1 MATSAELQKELDAAQ
16 AALDSGATS
25 YNYKGAKLSLT
36 GLKNIVNSLTTQV
49 KNAKATESKKAKEE
63 SAKARAT
70 ATTKADQARS
80 TKTALARAE
89 SKLKTAEEQQ
99 RSALASFRRNEITA
113 DEYSAYVTQVE
124 QYQAVI
130 TAIEGGAQAIP
141 VGYDDVR
148 ILTPAAAT
156 PAVAGG
162 RPGVTTTTSTAT
174 TGTGTTSPV
183 TPTVTPTTSTTGTT
197 VTTSKGKTAPKPPVA
212 TQQNWIDALQKFFP
226 SYSDDWLAAN
236 AETYFG
242 KDLLDLMIRVSD
254 PKGVYDLTSSAGLER
269 IQQEIRGTNYWQT
282 TISATKNFDQLIDA
296 DKQNLITQTKSRIAN
311 TYGDLGLTEDTLNQV
326 ATTVARTGLTGLGEK
341 QAVYNATFKAT
352 SNQAQTGRA
361 LSGVD
366 ADRIKQ
372 LGKAYNFNVTDSQ
385 IQSILTGTPEVST
398 GQVLTEE
405 GLRQRLQKYV
415 KGAMPQIADQ
425 IDAGLTLEDIGGNY
439 RRYAAQLLERSEDEI
454 DMFSGPYL
462 KAFGTKES
470 GQLSLSDWISTVK
483 TDPTFG
489 WQYTKTAN
497 QQATDIGLT
506 LARAFGKVG

>member
-1 MATSAELQKELDAAQ
+1 MAEQDYSKLDLIALDKAISDLTEQKNEINKNLERGYAFMYVGGSRKRIEIPQFSPQYESFISQTKQLDQEINTALTFARNAASSYTPPVGPSNKTSRKEQSLANKYVNAKVSVGPAAPTGRPAKPATVQEVITSA
-16 AALDSGATS
+16 T
-25 YNYKGAKLSLT
+25 T
-36 GLKNIVNSLTTQV
+36 G
-49 KNAKATESKKAKEE
+49 
-63 SAKARAT
+63 
-70 ATTKADQARS
+70 
-80 TKTALARAE
+80 
-89 SKLKTAEEQQ
+89 
-99 RSALASFRRNEITA
+99 
-113 DEYSAYVTQVE
+113 
-124 QYQAVI
+124 
-130 TAIEGGAQAIP
+130 
-141 VGYDDVR
+141 
-148 ILTPAAAT
+148 
-156 PAVAGG
+156 
-162 RPGVTTTTSTAT
+162 STAT
-174 TGTGTTSPV
+174 AGTETNAPV
-183 TPTVTPTTSTTGTT
+183 TPTVTPSTAPTGAT
-197 VTTSKGKTAPKPPVA
+197 VTTTKGKTTPKTPVA
-212 TQQNWIDALQKFFP
+212 VQQNWIDALQKFFP
-226 SYSDDWLAAN
+226 SYSDDWLASN

-254 PKGVYDLTSSAGLER
+254 PKGVYDLTTSAGLER

-282 TISATKNFDQLIDA
+282 TISATKNFDQLVDA

-311 TYGDLGLTEDTLNQV
+311 TYGDIGLTEDTLNQV

-341 QAVYNATFKAT
+341 QAVYNAVFKTGAPQV
-352 SNQAQTGRA
+352 QAGRA
-361 LSGVD
+361 LGGVD

-385 IQSILTGTPEVST
+385 IQSILTGTPEAST

-506 LARAFGKVG
+506 LAKAFGKVS

>member
-1 MATSAELQKELDAAQ
+1 MESSEQIKKELDKAVSARAAGQ
-16 AALDSGATS
+16 TS
-25 YNYKGAKLSLT
+25 YTYKGMKYDLT
-36 GLKNIVNSLTTQV
+36 GLNQTVIPLIQSSL
-49 KNAKATESKKAKEE
+49 KAAQEREGKSAQTAKE
-63 SAKARAT
+63 AKIVTDREKRAT
-70 ATTKADQARS
+70 R
-80 TKTALARAE
+80 TALARA
-89 SKLKTAEEQQ
+89 KGLLKTAQSTQ
-99 RSALASFRRNEITA
+99 RAQVSRFSSGQITA
-113 DEYSAYVTQVE
+113 DEYSAYVNKVAE
-124 QYQAVI
+124 YQSVVD
-130 TAIEGGAQAIP
+130 AINAGAQAIA
-141 VGYDDVR
+141 VGANEVR
-148 ILTPAAAT
+148 VLAPEAPAPTGAAVPT
-156 PAVAGG
+156 AVKGA
-162 RPGVTTTTSTAT
+162 TTSTAT
-174 TGTGTTSPV
+174 AGTQTNVPATTTPKV
-183 TPTVTPTTSTTGTT
+183 TTTPTGTT
-197 VTTSKGKTAPKPPVA
+197 VTAKGKAKKAPAV
-212 TQQNWIDALQKFFP
+212 TQQNWVDALQKFFP

-236 AETYFG
+236 AESYFG
-242 KDLLDLMIRVSD
+242 KDLIDLMIRVSD
-254 PKGVYDLTSSAGLER
+254 PRGVYDLNTSAGLER

-311 TYGDLGLTEDTLNQV
+311 TYGDIGLTEDALNQV
-326 ATTVARTGLTGLGEK
+326 AATVARTGLTGLGEK
-341 QAVYNATFKAT
+341 QAVYNVVFKAGAP
-352 SNQAQTGRA
+352 QAQTGRA
-361 LSGVD
+361 LGGVD

-462 KAFGTKES
+462 KAFGTKET
-470 GQLSLSDWISTVK
+470 GQLSLSDWVSTVK
-483 TDPTFG
+483 SDPTFG

-497 QQATDIGLT
+497 QQATDIGLS

>member
-1 MATSAELQKELDAAQ
+1 MESSEQIKKELDKAVSARAAGQ
-16 AALDSGATS
+16 TS
-25 YNYKGAKLSLT
+25 YTYKGMKYDLT
-36 GLKNIVNSLTTQV
+36 GLNQTVIPLIQSSL
-49 KNAKATESKKAKEE
+49 KAAQEREGKSAQTAKE
-63 SAKARAT
+63 AKIVTDREKRAT
-70 ATTKADQARS
+70 R
-80 TKTALARAE
+80 TALARA
-89 SKLKTAEEQQ
+89 KGLLKTAQSTQ
-99 RSALASFRRNEITA
+99 RAQVSKFSSGQITA
-113 DEYSAYVTQVE
+113 DEYSAYVNKVAE
-124 QYQAVI
+124 YQSVVD
-130 TAIEGGAQAIP
+130 AINAGAQAIA
-141 VGYDDVR
+141 VGANEVR
-148 ILTPAAAT
+148 VLAPEAPAPTGAAVPT
-156 PAVAGG
+156 AVKGA
-162 RPGVTTTTSTAT
+162 TTSTAT
-174 TGTGTTSPV
+174 AGTQTNVPATTTPKV
-183 TPTVTPTTSTTGTT
+183 TTTPTGTT
-197 VTTSKGKTAPKPPVA
+197 VTTKGKAKKAPAV
-212 TQQNWIDALQKFFP
+212 TQQNWVDALQKFFP

-236 AETYFG
+236 AESYFG
-242 KDLLDLMIRVSD
+242 KDLIDLMIRVSD
-254 PKGVYDLTSSAGLER
+254 PRGVYDLNTSAGLER

-311 TYGDLGLTEDTLNQV
+311 TYGDIGLTEDALNQV
-326 ATTVARTGLTGLGEK
+326 AATVARTGLTGLGEK
-341 QAVYNATFKAT
+341 QAVYNVVFKAGAP
-352 SNQAQTGRA
+352 QAQTGRA
-361 LSGVD
+361 LGGVD

-462 KAFGTKES
+462 KAFGTKET
-470 GQLSLSDWISTVK
+470 GQLSLSDWVSTVK
-483 TDPTFG
+483 SDPTFG

>member
-16 AALDSGATS
+16 AALDSGAKT

-36 GLKNIVNSLTTQV
+36 GLKNIVKSLENQV
-49 KNAKATESKKAKEE
+49 NAAKSAESQKAEAESDKAKATAASK
-63 SAKARAT
+63 S
-70 ATTKADQARS
+70 DQARS
-80 TKTALARAE
+80 TKTALARAKT
-89 SKLKTAEEQQ
+89 KLKSAEQQ
-99 RSALASFRRNEITA
+99 RASAQARFKRDEITA

-148 ILTPAAAT
+148 ILAPTAAT

-162 RPGVTTTTSTAT
+162 RPGVTTTSSTAT
-174 TGTGTTSPV
+174 TGTGTTAPV

-197 VTTSKGKTAPKPPVA
+197 VTATRGKTTPKTPVA
-212 TQQNWIDALQKFFP
+212 AQENWVDAMQVLFP
-226 SYSDDWLAAN
+226 SYSDDWLIAN

-242 KDLLDLMIRVSD
+242 KDVIDLMVKVSD
-254 PKGVYDLTSSAGLER
+254 PKGVYDLNSAAGLER
-269 IQQEIRGTNYWQT
+269 IKAELRSTNYWQT
-282 TISATKNFDQLIDA
+282 TITATKEFDQLVDA
-296 DKQNLITQTKSRIAN
+296 DKNNLIGLTKSRLAD
-311 TYGDLGLTEDTLNQV
+311 TYGDLGLTDETLSEV
-326 ATTVARTGLTGLGEK
+326 ASVVARTGLTGLGEK
-341 QAVYNATFKAT
+341 QAIYNAAFRGGTK
-352 SNQAQTGRA
+352 QAQTGRA
-361 LSGVD
+361 LSGID
-366 ADRIKQ
+366 ADRIKR

-385 IQSILTGTPEVST
+385 IQSILTGTPEAST

>member
-1 MATSAELQKELDAAQ
+1 MAEQDYSKLDLIALDKAISDLTEQKNEINKNLERGYAFMYVGGSRKRVEIPQFSPQYESFISQTKQLDQEINTALTFARNAASSYTPPVGPSNKTSRKEQSLANKYVNAKISVGPAAPTGRPAKPATLQEVITSA
-16 AALDSGATS
+16 T
-25 YNYKGAKLSLT
+25 T
-36 GLKNIVNSLTTQV
+36 G
-49 KNAKATESKKAKEE
+49 
-63 SAKARAT
+63 
-70 ATTKADQARS
+70 
-80 TKTALARAE
+80 
-89 SKLKTAEEQQ
+89 
-99 RSALASFRRNEITA
+99 
-113 DEYSAYVTQVE
+113 
-124 QYQAVI
+124 
-130 TAIEGGAQAIP
+130 
-141 VGYDDVR
+141 
-148 ILTPAAAT
+148 
-156 PAVAGG
+156 
-162 RPGVTTTTSTAT
+162 STAT
-174 TGTGTTSPV
+174 TGTQTNVPV
-183 TPTVTPTTSTTGTT
+183 TTTPKITTTPTGTT
-197 VTTSKGKTAPKPPVA
+197 TTTTGKGKKTPAPAV
-212 TQQNWIDALQKFFP
+212 TQQNWVDALQKFFP
-226 SYSDDWLAAN
+226 SYSDDWLASN

-242 KDLLDLMIRVSD
+242 KDLIDLMIRVSD
-254 PKGVYDLTSSAGLER
+254 PKGVYDLTTSAGLER

-311 TYGDLGLTEDTLNQV
+311 TYGDIGLTEDTLSQV
-326 ATTVARTGLTGLGEK
+326 AATVARTGLTGLGEK
-341 QAVYNATFKAT
+341 QAVYNAVFKAGAP
-352 SNQAQTGRA
+352 QMQTGRA

-398 GQVLTEE
+398 GVVLTEE

-470 GQLSLSDWISTVK
+470 GQLSLGDWISTVK

>member
-1 MATSAELQKELDAAQ
+1 MAASDDVKTLEGLIADPNVRAGGKARYKNKSYSLAQLNSLLKETKKTADTEKKASEKERLESITKETQKAKQEKATQEQLDQKIRRARGELQAAQ
-16 AALDSGATS
+16 GNLNIAITRNGDINKAQTVLGEAYRNLQGLNPTDKMLAGVSVPQVSRGGLQREGGVGGISAVSAVPTVV
-25 YNYKGAKLSLT
+25 KGA
-36 GLKNIVNSLTTQV
+36 
-49 KNAKATESKKAKEE
+49 
-63 SAKARAT
+63 R
-70 ATTKADQARS
+70 
-80 TKTALARAE
+80 
-89 SKLKTAEEQQ
+89 
-99 RSALASFRRNEITA
+99 
-113 DEYSAYVTQVE
+113 
-124 QYQAVI
+124 
-130 TAIEGGAQAIP
+130 
-141 VGYDDVR
+141 
-148 ILTPAAAT
+148 
-156 PAVAGG
+156 
-162 RPGVTTTTSTAT
+162 TSTAT
-174 TGTGTTSPV
+174 TGKQTNVPVTTTPKVTTTPIGTT
-183 TPTVTPTTSTTGTT
+183 TTTAG
-197 VTTSKGKTAPKPPVA
+197 KGKKTPAPAV
-212 TQQNWIDALQKFFP
+212 TQQNWVDALQRFFP

-236 AETYFG
+236 AESYFG
-242 KDLLDLMIRVSD
+242 KDLIDLMIRVSD
-254 PKGVYDLTSSAGLER
+254 PKGVYDLTTSAGLER

-311 TYGDLGLTEDTLNQV
+311 TYGDIGLTEDTLNQV
-326 ATTVARTGLTGLGEK
+326 AATVARTGLTGLGEK
-341 QAVYNATFKAT
+341 QAVYNAVFKAGAP
-352 SNQAQTGRA
+352 QMQTGRA

-398 GQVLTEE
+398 GVVLTEE

-506 LARAFGKVG
+506 LARAFGKVS

>member
-1 MATSAELQKELDAAQ
+1 MESSEQIKKELDKAVSARAAGQ
-16 AALDSGATS
+16 TS
-25 YNYKGAKLSLT
+25 YTYKGMKYDLT
-36 GLKNIVNSLTTQV
+36 GLNETVIPLIQSSLKVAQEREGKSAQT
-49 KNAKATESKKAKEE
+49 AKE
-63 SAKARAT
+63 AKIVTDREKRAT
-70 ATTKADQARS
+70 R
-80 TKTALARAE
+80 TALARA
-89 SKLKTAEEQQ
+89 KTLLKTAQSTQ
-99 RSALASFRRNEITA
+99 RAQVSRFSSGQITA
-113 DEYSAYVTQVE
+113 DEYSAYVNKVAE
-124 QYQAVI
+124 YQSVVD
-130 TAIEGGAQAIP
+130 AINGGAQAIA
-141 VGYDDVR
+141 VGANEVR
-148 ILTPAAAT
+148 VLAPEAPAPTGAKVPT
-156 PAVAGG
+156 AVKG
-162 RPGVTTTTSTAT
+162 TTASTAT
-174 TGTGTTSPV
+174 TGTQTNVPATTTPKV
-183 TPTVTPTTSTTGTT
+183 TTTPTGTT
-197 VTTSKGKTAPKPPVA
+197 VTAKGKAKTPAV
-212 TQQNWIDALQKFFP
+212 TQQNWVDALQKFFP

-242 KDLLDLMIRVSD
+242 KDLIDLMIKVSD
-254 PKGVYDLTSSAGLER
+254 PKGVYDLNTSAGLER

-311 TYGDLGLTEDTLNQV
+311 TYGDIGLTEDTLNQV
-326 ATTVARTGLTGLGEK
+326 AATVARTGLTGLGEK
-341 QAVYNATFKAT
+341 QAVYNVVFKAG
-352 SNQAQTGRA
+352 SPQAQTGRA

-385 IQSILTGTPEVST
+385 VQSILTGTPEAST

-483 TDPTFG
+483 SDPTFG

-497 QQATDIGLT
+497 QQATDIGLS
-506 LARAFGKVG
+506 LAKAFGKVS

>member
-1 MATSAELQKELDAAQ
+1 MAEQDYSKLDLIALDKAISDLTEQKNEINKNLERGYAFMYVGGSRKRVEIPQFSPQYESFISQTKQLDQEINTALTFARNAASSYTPPVGPSNKTSRKEQSLANKYVNAKISVGPAAPTGRPAKPATLQEVITSA
-16 AALDSGATS
+16 T
-25 YNYKGAKLSLT
+25 T
-36 GLKNIVNSLTTQV
+36 G
-49 KNAKATESKKAKEE
+49 
-63 SAKARAT
+63 
-70 ATTKADQARS
+70 
-80 TKTALARAE
+80 
-89 SKLKTAEEQQ
+89 
-99 RSALASFRRNEITA
+99 
-113 DEYSAYVTQVE
+113 
-124 QYQAVI
+124 
-130 TAIEGGAQAIP
+130 
-141 VGYDDVR
+141 
-148 ILTPAAAT
+148 
-156 PAVAGG
+156 
-162 RPGVTTTTSTAT
+162 STAT
-174 TGTGTTSPV
+174 TGTQTNVPV
-183 TPTVTPTTSTTGTT
+183 TTTPKITTTPTGTT
-197 VTTSKGKTAPKPPVA
+197 TTTTGKGKKTPAPAV
-212 TQQNWIDALQKFFP
+212 TQQNWVDALQKFFP

-236 AETYFG
+236 AESYFG
-242 KDLLDLMIRVSD
+242 KDLIDLMIRVSD
-254 PKGVYDLTSSAGLER
+254 PKGVYDLTTSAGLER

-311 TYGDLGLTEDTLNQV
+311 TYGDIGLTEDTLSQV
-326 ATTVARTGLTGLGEK
+326 AATVARTGLTGLGEK
-341 QAVYNATFKAT
+341 QAVYNAVFKTGAPQI
-352 SNQAQTGRA
+352 QAGRA

-385 IQSILTGTPEVST
+385 VQSILTGTPEAST
-398 GQVLTEE
+398 GLVLTEE

-470 GQLSLSDWISTVK
+470 GQLSLGDWISTVK

>member
-1 MATSAELQKELDAAQ
+1 MESSAQIQKELDKAISARAAGQSSYTYKGIKYDLTGLNETVIPLIQSSLKVAQEREGESAQ
-16 AALDSGATS
+16 AA
-25 YNYKGAKLSLT
+25 KRAKVVSDRE
-36 GLKNIVNSLTTQV
+36 K
-49 KNAKATESKKAKEE
+49 
-63 SAKARAT
+63 RAT
-70 ATTKADQARS
+70 R
-80 TKTALARAE
+80 TALARA
-89 SKLKTAEEQQ
+89 KTLLKTAQSTQ
-99 RSALASFRRNEITA
+99 RAQVSRFSSGQITA
-113 DEYSAYVTQVE
+113 DEYSAYVNKVAE
-124 QYQAVI
+124 YQAVVD
-130 TAIEGGAQAIP
+130 AINGGAQAIA
-141 VGYDDVR
+141 VGANEVR
-148 ILTPAAAT
+148 VLSPEAPPPTGAAVPT
-156 PAVAGG
+156 AVKG
-162 RPGVTTTTSTAT
+162 TTASTAT
-174 TGTGTTSPV
+174 TGTQTNVPATTTPKV
-183 TPTVTPTTSTTGTT
+183 TTTPTGTT
-197 VTTSKGKTAPKPPVA
+197 VAAKGKAKKEPVA
-212 TQQNWIDALQKFFP
+212 TQQNWVDALQQFFP

-242 KDLLDLMIRVSD
+242 KDLIDLMIRVSD
-254 PKGVYDLTSSAGLER
+254 PKGVYDLTTSAGLER

-311 TYGDLGLTEDTLNQV
+311 TYGDIGLTEDTLSQV
-326 ATTVARTGLTGLGEK
+326 AATVARTGLTGLGEK
-341 QAVYNATFKAT
+341 QAVYNAVFKAT
-352 SNQAQTGRA
+352 TNQAQTGRA

-385 IQSILTGTPEVST
+385 VQSILTGTPEVST
-398 GQVLTEE
+398 GVVLTEE

-470 GQLSLSDWISTVK
+470 GQLSLGDWVTTVK
-483 TDPTFG
+483 SDPTFG
-489 WQYTKTAN
+489 WQFTKAAN

-506 LARAFGKVG
+506 LARAFGKVS

>member
-1 MATSAELQKELDAAQ
+1 MAASDDVKTLEELIADPNVRAGGKARYKNKSYSLSQLNDLLKDA
-16 AALDSGATS
+16 
-25 YNYKGAKLSLT
+25 
-36 GLKNIVNSLTTQV
+36 
-49 KNAKATESKKAKEE
+49 KKIAKEE
-63 SAKARAT
+63 IKASEKARLESIAKET
-70 ATTKADQARS
+70 QKAKQE
-80 TKTALARAE
+80 K
-89 SKLKTAEEQQ
+89 
-99 RSALASFRRNEITA
+99 
-113 DEYSAYVTQVE
+113 VTQE
-124 QYQAVI
+124 QLDRQIRRARGELQAAQGNLNIAI
-130 TAIEGGAQAIP
+130 TRNGDIDKAQTVLGEAYRTLQGLNPTDKMLEGVSVPQVSRGGLQREGG
-141 VGYDDVR
+141 VGGVS
-148 ILTPAAAT
+148 AV
-156 PAVAGG
+156 PAVPTAVKGA
-162 RPGVTTTTSTAT
+162 TTSTAT
-174 TGTGTTSPV
+174 TGTQTNAPV
-183 TPTVTPTTSTTGTT
+183 TTTPKITTTPTGTT
-197 VTTSKGKTAPKPPVA
+197 VAAKGKKTPAPAV
-212 TQQNWIDALQKFFP
+212 TQQNWVDALQKFFP

-236 AETYFG
+236 AESYFG
-242 KDLLDLMIRVSD
+242 KDLIDLMIRVSD
-254 PKGVYDLTSSAGLER
+254 PKGVYDLTTSAGLER

-296 DKQNLITQTKSRIAN
+296 DKQNLVTQTKSRIAN

-326 ATTVARTGLTGLGEK
+326 AATVARTGLTGLGEK
-341 QAVYNATFKAT
+341 QAVYNAVFKTGAPQI
-352 SNQAQTGRA
+352 QAGRA

-385 IQSILTGTPEVST
+385 VQSILTGTPEAST
-398 GQVLTEE
+398 GLVLTEE

-470 GQLSLSDWISTVK
+470 GQLSLSDWVSTVK